1 LQKPKGLEGKGSMD
15 TKRLLLFSMLGFFV
29 VVGFLISTSYSYNNS
44 APNFECFVCHSTVE
58 PQKTTIKVAG
68 VPRVYEP
75 GKTYTITLT
84 VESTLKSLGEV
95 QGGFSAAASAGELVV
110 TDAKNTQLSNGIMT
124 HTQEGSN
131 HRKWSFSWK
140 APAIKTDAEIK
151 VMAVAANGDFSAA
164 NDAVTADLFMIKPAK
179 R

>member
-1 LQKPKGLEGKGSMD
+1 M
-15 TKRLLLFSMLGFFV
+15 KRIIL
-29 VVGFLISTSYSYNNS
+29 FLILVLFGAAVLYVPEGYSYRNS

-58 PQKTTIKVAG
+58 PQKTTIKAAG
-68 VPRVYEP
+68 VPMVYEP

-84 VESTLKSLGEV
+84 VESTVKSHGEV
-95 QGGFSAAASAGELVV
+95 QGGFAAAASAGELIA

-140 APAIKTDAEIK
+140 APATKTDVEIK
-151 VMAVAANGDFSAA
+151 LMAVAADGDFSAA
-164 NDAVTADLFMIKPAK
+164 NDAVAADLFMIKPAK
-179 R
+179 K